1 MQTVQVSKI
10 ENTFTIDTAMSQA
23 RYGKL
28 RDAAGT
34 QKMTPQDATA
44 WVCEQFGFD
53 ASKVSIEDKAE
64 LSVYVTP
71 GSTKRVDACIPR
83 PPLYNA
89 TDWHYIRFRVCG
101 ILWECVNDSLEQI
114 AE

>member
-10 ENTFTIDTAMSQA
+10 ENAFTIDTAMTQA
-23 RYGKL
+23 DYGAL
-28 RDAAGT
+28 RDADGT
-34 QKMTPQDATA
+34 HKMTPQDATA
-44 WVCEQFGFD
+44 WVCECFGFD
-53 ASKVSIEDKAE
+53 ASRVAIEDKAE

-71 GSTKRVDACIPR
+71 GSTKRSGAYIPR

-101 ILWECVNDSLEQI
+101 ILWECVDDRLEQI

>member
-1 MQTVQVSKI
+1 MQAVQVRKI
-10 ENTFTIDTAMSQA
+10 ENAFTIDTAMTQA
-23 RYGKL
+23 DYGAL

-34 QKMTPQDATA
+34 RKMTPQEATA

-53 ASKVSIEDKAE
+53 ASKVAIEDKAE
-64 LSVYVTP
+64 LNVYVSA
-71 GSTKRVDACIPR
+71 GSTKPAGACIPR

-89 TDWHYIRFRVCG
+89 TDWHYIRFRVRG